1 MEQFVTDFTTLTIT
15 AVGLLV
21 VIGAVFPGARRLAG
35 RLFVGYVAIPA
46 IIGAVFLY
54 ALSSIS
60 TALTGMPAP
69 PWWILV
75 IIFLLAP
82 LVTAVLGLQCLS
94 GIVRLLFGERAAG
107 HVAAVLTLRTIDRI
121 SGRRHGRPI
130 PPTEDPVED

>member
-1 MEQFVTDFTTLTIT
+1 MDKLATDFTAIIIT
-15 AVGLLV
+15 
-21 VIGAVFPGARRLAG
+21 VIGMLIVVSAVFPGARRFAG
-35 RLFVGYVAIPA
+35 RLFIGYVAIPA
-46 IIGAVFLY
+46 VIGAVFLY

-60 TALTGMPAP
+60 MAVTGMPVP
-69 PWWILV
+69 SWWIFV
-75 IIFLLAP
+75 VIFLLAP
-82 LVTAVLGLQCLS
+82 LVTAVLGLQLLT